1 MGFPFPTGVRLL
13 DQEDKRLIPW
23 AWATNAFSSVVNS
36 IFALVVAFW
45 GGYNLVLILAAGGY
59 LLALFFLGFSSHRN
73 KSDA

>member
-13 DQEDKRLIPW
+13 DQEEKRLIPW
-23 AWATNAFSSVVNS
+23 AWGTNAFSSVVNS
-36 IFALVVAFW
+36 ILAVVVAFW

-59 LLALFFLGFSSHRN
+59 LLAPLFLDFSSHGN